1 MTGLYVHV
9 PFCERKCG
17 YCGFYSE
24 QRSGWDLGR
33 FIQSLFRELD
43 TYDIYGRID
52 TVYIGGGSPSCL
64 GEKYLSYL
72 LDGVAGRAGIK
83 GEFTVEVNP
92 DQLTGDL
99 LDVMSKAGVNRL
111 SMGAQSFN
119 QSELDL
125 LGRGCQVQTIK
136 EAVSMARRNG
146 FDNINI
152 DLIFAIPG
160 STLQTWQYTLGQAID
175 LAVEHIAAYSLSYE
189 KNTPFS
195 RKRDMGEI
203 EPVGDDDDRLM
214 YEMACDML
222 AEASLGQYEISNFA
236 KENYQCQHNL
246 IYWSNEPY
254 IGIGPAAGSYWDGCR
269 KLNVADVGRY
279 MAAMEQGETVIAES
293 EKPSPDEITCQTAI
307 LMLRRT
313 RGIDFL
319 EFEQRTG
326 RSAMKL
332 FAQTIERYCRMG
344 LLVTNG
350 SSVRLT
356 PEGMAVADSVM
367 CDFSEI

>member
-1 MTGLYVHV
+1 
-9 PFCERKCG
+9 
-17 YCGFYSE
+17 
-24 QRSGWDLGR
+24 
-33 FIQSLFRELD
+33 
-43 TYDIYGRID
+43 
-52 TVYIGGGSPSCL
+52 
-64 GEKYLSYL
+64 
-72 LDGVAGRAGIK
+72 
-83 GEFTVEVNP
+83 
-92 DQLTGDL
+92 
-99 LDVMSKAGVNRL
+99 
-111 SMGAQSFN
+111 
-119 QSELDL
+119 
-125 LGRGCQVQTIK
+125 
-136 EAVSMARRNG
+136 MARRNG
-146 FDNINI
+146 FGNINI

-160 STLQTWQYTLGQAID
+160 SNLRTWQYTLAQAID

-195 RKRDMGEI
+195 RKRDIGEI
-203 EPVGDDDDRLM
+203 EPLGEDDDRLM

-222 AEASLGQYEISNFA
+222 AEASFGQYEISNFA

-246 IYWSNEPY
+246 IYWSNKPY

-269 KLNVADVGRY
+269 KLNIADVGRY
-279 MAAMEQGETVIAES
+279 MAAIEQGETVIAES

-326 RSAMKL
+326 RNAMEL
-332 FAQTIERYCRMG
+332 FAQTIEHYSKIG
-344 LLVTNG
+344 LLIANG

-367 CDFSEI
+367 CDFSGV